1 MNSATQTLIRYTAL
15 PLFFLVVHT
24 VAVACFAMTEPPAA
38 GPNSDSAAMAW
49 VLWVYIDFPLGL
61 ASLWAISNADSN
73 ALAVLSVLLIGG
85 IQWILWGIAAN
96 TVIGLLRSFVR

>member
-1 MNSATQTLIRYTAL
+1 
-15 PLFFLVVHT
+15 
-24 VAVACFAMTEPPAA
+24 MTEPPAA

-85 IQWILWGIAAN
+85 IQWILWAS
-96 TVIGLLRSFVR
+96 LLTP